1 MVCEACNEA
10 TGIHRYVASSKV
22 SGIGLHILNYLILGG
37 DDLTVDLLGTLR
49 LSLSVGG

>member
-22 SGIGLHILNYLILGG
+22 SLQVLNDLILGG
-37 DDLTVDLLGTLR
+37 DDLTVDLLGTL
-49 LSLSVGG
+49 LSGERKEG